1 MKWISQQHAVL
12 VADYERTQAA
22 TEANIWPDRPDAPYR
37 LAVFATGS
45 AEADEQD

>member
-1 MKWISQQHAVL
+1 MKWISQQHAAL

-37 LAVFATGS
+37 LAVFTTVGPD
-45 AEADEQD
+45 ADEQD